1 MPAPHPNKE
10 IPLQAETLC
19 IDRVPG
25 FPLWSLCWAQR
36 RSIAMCQV
44 RDFNGLSNALF
55 GELSQVKIKRQ
66 HVNLQIIVSG
76 EQSESPPIRLKLGSA
91 GNLEFGFGLGL
102 LNSNLVW
109 DILALT
115 KHDVR
120 C

>member
-10 IPLQAETLC
+10 IPLQAETYLLT
-19 IDRVPG
+19 G
-25 FPLWSLCWAQR
+25 YQ
-36 RSIAMCQV
+36 
-44 RDFNGLSNALF
+44 DFRYGRFAGHKDGQSQCVKYGILMELSNALF